1 MLKLIFKNLWARRRR
16 NGWLFAEL
24 LIVSIVTWAILD
36 PVVVLLHDRR
46 IPKGYDADKLCL
58 VTLASLAPGASH
70 YQVEEE
76 DSAAVVN
83 NYLRLV
89 QRAQQYAGVEV
100 ATPLLGFC
108 FPNSGGS
115 SNSTYKVDSIKL
127 DILEI
132 GFLPH
137 THFFEAYGFESCDED
152 VSASQLSSQDYTP
165 DDIVITANVANT
177 FFGSENVRGRYC
189 FETSGEKD
197 TAYYRV
203 AGVVK
208 NFKMSN
214 TLRPLPVLLQP
225 LFSVNSEDVLSE
237 GRILLRLKQGESME
251 RFMHGFRSWMVK
263 ELRAGNLYARSIQSY
278 DDLINEMEYLEGV
291 TNTFRL
297 NIALTIFFLVNL
309 VLGVTGTFWM
319 QTRSRRE
326 EVGVMRAFGAT
337 PSHIRKVLLGEGAVL
352 TTIAVIFGCFLYFQ
366 YAYYEGLYSSNI
378 WVNVVD
384 TGYWVSTFTPHF
396 IIISLLVYFLLLFVV
411 LLGISIPAWLLS
423 KISPTEALRD
433 E

>member
-1 MLKLIFKNLWARRRR
+1 MLKLIFKNLWSRRRR

-24 LIVSIVTWAILD
+24 VVVSIVTWAILD
-36 PVVVLLHDRR
+36 PVVVLFHDRNL
-46 IPKGYDADKLCL
+46 PQGYDADRLCL
-58 VTLASLAPGASH
+58 LSLHSLTPAASSYRA
-70 YQVEEE
+70 EED

-89 QRAQQYAGVEV
+89 QRAKQYAGVEA

-115 SNSTYKVDSIKL
+115 ATADYRADSTEVS
-127 DILEI
+127 ILEI

-137 THFFEAYGFESCDED
+137 THFFEVYGFGSNEAGIP
-152 VSASQLSSQDYTP
+152 VSQLSSQEYAP
-165 DDIVITANVANT
+165 RDIILTANAANAL
-177 FFGSENVRGRYC
+177 FGTEDARGRKIDRGD
-189 FETSGEKD
+189 SI
-197 TAYYRV
+197 YYRV
-203 AGVVK
+203 VGVTK

-214 TLRPLPVLLQP
+214 ACRPLPVLFRP
-225 LFSVNSEDVLSE
+225 LLAVNAEDVLSN
-237 GRILLRLKQGESME
+237 GHILLRLKQGESME
-251 RFMHGFRSWMVK
+251 RFMHEFRSWMVH
-263 ELRAGNLYARSIQSY
+263 ELRAGNLYVRSVQSY
-278 DDLINEMEYLEGV
+278 DALIATMEYQEGI

-326 EVGVMRAFGAT
+326 EVGVMRTFGAT
-337 PSHIRKVLLGEGAVL
+337 PSRIRKILLGEGAVL
-352 TTIAVIFGCFLYFQ
+352 TTIAVFLGCFVYFQ
-366 YAYYEGLYSSNI
+366 YAYYEGLYPGAG

-384 TGYWVSTFTPHF
+384 TGYWVTTFTPHF
-396 IIISLLVYFLLLFVV
+396 IIVSLLVYFLLLFVV